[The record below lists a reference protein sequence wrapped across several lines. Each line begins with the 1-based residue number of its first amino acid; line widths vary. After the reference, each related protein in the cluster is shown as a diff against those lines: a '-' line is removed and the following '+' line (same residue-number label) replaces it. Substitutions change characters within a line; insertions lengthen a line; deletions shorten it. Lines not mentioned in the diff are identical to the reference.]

1 MPTTVRL
8 SDTTP
13 EGAWRLDGIARV
25 LQDVATE
32 DYEATGLRSEVA
44 WVARRTALR
53 SVGTWPRLYDELRA
67 VTWCSGFGAAWV
79 ERRTNVY
86 RGDELVIE
94 TATLWVPVDARGFPQ
109 RMSREFLE
117 VYGEAIGGRKVSG
130 RVPSTSPPAHAT
142 RRPWPLRR
150 ADLDVV
156 GHVNNAAVWQALAEV
171 ATTPL
176 RAAEVIHHGPIEFDH
191 RVELVADGGELWLLV
206 NDEVHVAALTVR

>member
-32 DYEATGLRSEVA
+32 DYESTDIVSEVA

-53 SVGTWPRLYDELRA
+53 STGTWPRLYDELRA
-67 VTWCSGFGAAWV
+67 LTWCSGFGAAWV
-79 ERRTNVY
+79 ERRTNIY

-94 TATLWVPVDARGFPQ
+94 TATLWVPVDPRGFPM
-109 RMSREFLE
+109 RLSAEFLS

-130 RVPSTSPPAHAT
+130 RVPSTSPPAHAS

-150 ADLDVV
+150 ADLDVI
-156 GHVNNAAVWQALAEV
+156 GHVNNAAVWQALAEMT
-171 ATTPL
+171 TTPV
-176 RAAEVIHHGPIEFDH
+176 RAAEVIHHGAIEFDH
-191 RVELVADGGELWLLV
+191 DVELVADDGELWLLV
-206 NDEVHVAALTVR
+206 DGEVRVAAVTIA